1 MTSVLSVQSV
11 SKSYAHVEAV
21 KDLSFDVERGEVF
34 ALLGPNGAG
43 KTSLVRMLV
52 GILRPDRGT
61 IQFHLDGRDSET
73 APPEK
78 IGYLPEER
86 GLFREPPIL
95 RTLIYFGILRG
106 MSREAAKAS
115 ALQWLERLGTEPP

>member
-11 SKSYAHVEAV
+11 YKSFAQVDAV
-21 KDLSFDVERGEVF
+21 KDLSFEVNQGAVF

-52 GILRPDRGT
+52 GILRPDKGA
-61 IQFHLDGRDSET
+61 IQFSLGGTVSEL
-73 APPEK
+73 APPER

-86 GLFREPPIL
+86 GLFREPHIL
-95 RTLIYFGILRG
+95 RTLIYFGVLRG
-106 MSREAAKAS
+106 MSPEAARS
-115 ALQWLERLGTEPP
+115 